1 MGGTKMK
8 RQVVILALGAS
19 LLALACAP
27 LLAAA
32 SAPASGTTLS
42 LLPASLVI
50 DTFYAG
56 QTIQLNGE
64 INEGQ
69 EVVLEVR
76 GPRENAAFDLKG
88 RVGPFWMN
96 RGLVKVDNAPSLYML
111 LLPKDAPNES
121 QLEGLELGMGHLKAG
136 ATVAAPGRD
145 PNQIFAQF
153 LDFKQAAG
161 LYQQQSGAIAYA
173 PAGPGRRTFSASLGF
188 PSALAA
194 GEYEV
199 IATVLQDGAAL
210 NRLSKTYL
218 VEDGPFLDLVKGLAF
233 NHALPFGVLCV
244 VIALFTGAV
253 MGLVFKGGKG
263 GH

>member
-1 MGGTKMK
+1 MVPCC
-8 RQVVILALGAS
+8 QD
-19 LLALACAP
+19 
-27 LLAAA
+27 
-32 SAPASGTTLS
+32 TTGS
-42 LLPASLVI
+42 EPRSPDGVANPYLV
-50 DTFYAG
+50 
-56 QTIQLNGE
+56 
-64 INEGQ
+64 
-69 EVVLEVR
+69 
-76 GPRENAAFDLKG
+76 
-88 RVGPFWMN
+88 
-96 RGLVKVDNAPSLYML
+96 
-111 LLPKDAPNES
+111 
-121 QLEGLELGMGHLKAG
+121 
-136 ATVAAPGRD
+136 
-145 PNQIFAQF
+145 
-153 LDFKQAAG
+153 
-161 LYQQQSGAIAYA
+161 
-173 PAGPGRRTFSASLGF
+173 F